1 MAGPI
6 TGDLAEFGAQLSAA
20 PRRRWPTSTRPAA
33 CSASSSKLE
42 EGDDQ
47 CDPKQAPI
55 VANDLVS
62 KGVVFVAGHFCSGS
76 SIPASAVYHE
86 EGILQI
92 TPASTNP
99 KFTDDAAASG
109 WTTVFRTCG
118 RDDQQGSFAGPWI
131 AEHFKGKNV
140 AIVHDKSPYGQG
152 LADLTKAALND
163 AGHEGGHVR
172 GDHRRASRT
181 TPRSSRKM
189 KEAKI
194 DVIYFGGYHPEA
206 ALIVKQAREQGLQ
219 GAAAVGRLAE
229 HAGVRHARRHG
240 VRRRDVHQ
248 RRRGAQ
254 PAVGRRRWSRSS
266 ATRASS
272 PRATRSAPTPRSRCG
287 RRPSTKAG
295 TTDSAK
301 VADDAAQPA
310 WDTVIGK
317 LGFDAKGDLTS
328 ATYVWYVFKDGKY
341 SEAQRH
347 VTAASSS
354 LNKRARRLARVPGSF
369 FCVARERRRLP
380 DAADRSCRE
389 VRQSSKRLSRPRP
402 WRLPPVR
409 PRPIFLA
416 KAERCAA

>member
-1 MAGPI
+1 LLAAAAVATALSVSPVKAADTITIGMAGPI
-6 TGDLAEFGAQLSAA
+6 TGDLAEFGSQLKRGAERA
-20 PRRRWPTSTRPAA
+20 VADINKAGGVLGKPL
-33 CSASSSKLE
+33 KLE

-109 WTTVFRTCG
+109 WKTLFRTCG

-140 AIVHDKSPYGQG
+140 AVVHDKSPYGQG
-152 LADLTKAALND
+152 LADLTKAALNK
-163 AGHEGGHVR
+163 AGVTE
-172 GDHRRASRT
+172 ALYEAI
-181 TPRSSRKM
+181 TPGEQDYTALITKM
-189 KEAKI
+189 KQAKI

-206 ALIVKQAREQGLQ
+206 ALIVKQARDQGLEAPLLSGDSLNTQ
-219 GAAAVGRLAE
+219 EFATLAGKASDGVMFTNAAEARNLPSAAAVVKE
-229 HAGVRHARRHG
+229 F
-240 VRRRDVHQ
+240 RDEDKFEPEGYTLSTYAAVQ
-248 RRRGAQ
+248 VWAQ
-254 PAVGRRRWSRSS
+254 AV
-266 ATRASS
+266 A
-272 PRATRSAPTPRSRCG
+272 
-287 RRPSTKAG
+287 KAG

-301 VADDAAQPA
+301 VAETLRSQS

-317 LGFDAKGDLTS
+317 LGFDPKGDLTS

-341 SEAQRH
+341 TEAQ
-347 VTAASSS
+347 
-354 LNKRARRLARVPGSF
+354 GM
-369 FCVARERRRLP
+369 
-380 DAADRSCRE
+380 
-389 VRQSSKRLSRPRP
+389 
-402 WRLPPVR
+402 
-409 PRPIFLA
+409 
-416 KAERCAA
+416 